1 MLRVELWVHRNASL
15 DHGAASASGSLGSKA
30 CQGKLEGTPKL
41 EDCLTELCWPIY
53 GSYPKEGSPK

>member
-15 DHGAASASGSLGSKA
+15 DHGAASASGSLGFQA

-41 EDCLTELCWPIY
+41 EDCGGYRTLLANIW
-53 GSYPKEGSPK
+53 